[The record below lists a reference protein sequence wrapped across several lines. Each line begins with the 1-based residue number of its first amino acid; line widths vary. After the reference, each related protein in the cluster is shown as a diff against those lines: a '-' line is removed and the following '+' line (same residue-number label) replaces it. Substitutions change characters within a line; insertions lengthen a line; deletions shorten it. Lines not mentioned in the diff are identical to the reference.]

1 MRPGV
6 RLGLLSLIQWAK
18 ARCEHVEQAETAQ
31 ESPRRPSTKKALAIV
46 AAAVAL
52 AAFLALLSWGL
63 ISKAPVTGLSGIT
76 RVEKP
81 APEFAMPT
89 FDGGTFRLSDH
100 LGKPV
105 VINFWASWCPPCR
118 DEALVLEEAW
128 REYAPRGVVFV
139 GVDIQDVEAD
149 AAAYLREFGI
159 TYPNGRDADGKI
171 TVDYGVIGLPV
182 TFFIGKDGTVVRR
195 WVGAVRPVEL
205 RAWVDALIS
214 GETPEGGTL
223 GENPDKF
230 FRLGQDK
237 LDQPE

>member
-1 MRPGV
+1 MCA
-6 RLGLLSLIQWAK
+6 L
-18 ARCEHVEQAETAQ
+18 EQAETPQQPAK
-31 ESPRRPSTKKALAIV
+31 RRPSTKKV
-46 AAAVAL
+46 AAIGAGSVVL
-52 AAFLALLSWGL
+52 VAFLALLSWGL
-63 ISKAPVTGLSGIT
+63 VSKAPVTGLSGIT

-100 LGKPV
+100 LGKPI

-128 REYAPRGVVFV
+128 RGYAPQGVVFV
-139 GVDIQDVEAD
+139 GVDIQDVEDD

-159 TYPNGRDADGKI
+159 TYPNGRDVDGKI

-182 TFFIGKDGTVVRR
+182 TFFISKDGTVVRR
-195 WVGAVRPVEL
+195 WVGAVRPAEL
-205 RAWVDALIS
+205 RAWVDGLIS
-214 GETPEGGTL
+214 GQVPEGETL

-230 FRLGQDK
+230 FRLGQDN
-237 LDQPE
+237 LEQEPQE